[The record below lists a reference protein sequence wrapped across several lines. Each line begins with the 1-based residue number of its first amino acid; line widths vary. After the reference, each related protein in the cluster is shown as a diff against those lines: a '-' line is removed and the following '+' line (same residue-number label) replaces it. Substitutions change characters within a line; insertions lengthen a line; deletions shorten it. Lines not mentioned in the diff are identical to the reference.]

1 MNFTTDSSD
10 GPAAI
15 CRMSKSSSN
24 KAVWVRRSLGGQS
37 WSDDE
42 WMDFLDRCQ
51 FRECRW
57 THRNSPPRL
66 LFLITPQNAQ
76 SSEISRE
83 WGGESPPPA
92 TTSAETR
99 RARVISCTAPRS
111 IYPVKTPIRS
121 RASIGPLLAV
131 AANRMNSFGRGPRYQ
146 SQSYVRH
153 CWIHPPESVRCKRY
167 DPEGDQP
174 SLTPRP
180 R

>member
-1 MNFTTDSSD
+1 MALRQF
-10 GPAAI
+10 AA
-15 CRMSKSSSN
+15 CRRVPRTK
-24 KAVWVRRSLGGQS
+24 RSGSGDPWGGNLGQMTSG
-37 WSDDE
+37 WIF
-42 WMDFLDRCQ
+42 WIVA
-51 FRECRW
+51 
-57 THRNSPPRL
+57 NSVSVAGLIGIPPPRL
-66 LFLITPQNAQ
+66 LFLITPQNAH